1 MDMLKGISF
10 FVIRAAGVQRQG
22 KRRDGSVFF
31 LSEEDAAV
39 KAVTIVGSLVLYG
52 AACAYYSLRTG
63 DMLAAGLAW
72 NILLAALPLFLFQ
85 AVQHCRVSALRWA
98 AKLVWVFLLPNAFY
112 MITNLIRVPLN
123 REWVKQLENGGAA
136 VRHSALLRE
145 WMLLLLIGVGAF
157 FAAALGC
164 RALYQFERT
173 VPAAFGA
180 ADRWACI
187 ACLCL
192 LCGLWVSMGR
202 FFQFNSGDILYLE
215 HLVRA
220 PLKSADAFFVR
231 FGRGGRYSSYV
242 HFCRAFCAI
251 KMVMD
256 VFSADQNCLQRLSFI
271 SI

>member
-1 MDMLKGISF
+1 MALDMLKGISF

-31 LSEEDAAV
+31 LGEEDAAV

-72 NILLAALPLFLFQ
+72 NILLAALLLFLFQ

-136 VRHSALLRE
+136 VRHSALLR
-145 WMLLLLIGVGAF
+145 
-157 FAAALGC
+157 
-164 RALYQFERT
+164 
-173 VPAAFGA
+173 
-180 ADRWACI
+180 
-187 ACLCL
+187 
-192 LCGLWVSMGR
+192 
-202 FFQFNSGDILYLE
+202 
-215 HLVRA
+215 
-220 PLKSADAFFVR
+220 
-231 FGRGGRYSSYV
+231 
-242 HFCRAFCAI
+242 
-251 KMVMD
+251 
-256 VFSADQNCLQRLSFI
+256 
-271 SI
+271 

>member
-157 FAAALGC
+157 FAAVLGC

-192 LCGLWVSMGR
+192 LCGLGVSMGR
-202 FFQFNSGDILYLE
+202 FFSSTAGIFCTLNTWY
-215 HLVRA
+215 
-220 PLKSADAFFVR
+220 
-231 FGRGGRYSSYV
+231 GRR
-242 HFCRAFCAI
+242 
-251 KMVMD
+251 
-256 VFSADQNCLQRLSFI
+256 
-271 SI
+271 

>member
-1 MDMLKGISF
+1 M
-10 FVIRAAGVQRQG
+10 
-22 KRRDGSVFF
+22 
-31 LSEEDAAV
+31 
-39 KAVTIVGSLVLYG
+39 KAVTIIGSLVLYG

-63 DMLAAGLAW
+63 DMLAVGLAW

-157 FAAALGC
+157 FAAVLGC

-180 ADRWACI
+180 AGRWACI

-192 LCGLWVSMGR
+192 LCGLGVYIGR
-202 FFQFNSGDILYLE
+202 FLRFNSWDVLHPE
-215 HLVRA
+215 HLIRA
-220 PLKSADAFFVR
+220 LSKSADTFSLLFVLAMA
-231 FGRGGRYSSYV
+231 GAILLMYI
-242 HFCRAFCAI
+242 FCRPFLRDA
-251 KMVMD
+251 K
-256 VFSADQNCLQRLSFI
+256 
-271 SI
+271 

>member
-1 MDMLKGISF
+1 MLSG
-10 FVIRAAGVQRQG
+10 AAGVQRQG

-136 VRHSALLRE
+136 VRALR
-145 WMLLLLIGVGAF
+145 
-157 FAAALGC
+157 AAA
-164 RALYQFERT
+164 RVDA
-173 VPAAFGA
+173 VA
-180 ADRWACI
+180 ADW
-187 ACLCL
+187 
-192 LCGLWVSMGR
+192 
-202 FFQFNSGDILYLE
+202 
-215 HLVRA
+215 
-220 PLKSADAFFVR
+220 
-231 FGRGGRYSSYV
+231 RGGL
-242 HFCRAFCAI
+242 FCCGAGLPGS
-251 KMVMD
+251 VS
-256 VFSADQNCLQRLSFI
+256 V
-271 SI
+271 

>member
-1 MDMLKGISF
+1 MALDMLKGISF

-72 NILLAALPLFLFQ
+72 NILLAALLLFLFQ

-98 AKLVWVFLLPNAFY
+98 AKLVWMFLLPNAFY

-145 WMLLLLIGVGAF
+145 WMLLLLIGVGPF
-157 FAAALGC
+157 LLRCWAARLCISLSALC
-164 RALYQFERT
+164 
-173 VPAAFGA
+173 P
-180 ADRWACI
+180 
-187 ACLCL
+187 
-192 LCGLWVSMGR
+192 
-202 FFQFNSGDILYLE
+202 
-215 HLVRA
+215 
-220 PLKSADAFFVR
+220 PLSAQQT
-231 FGRGGRYSSYV
+231 GGRASPV
-242 HFCRAFCAI
+242 FAFCAGLGFLWGAF
-251 KMVMD
+251 
-256 VFSADQNCLQRLSFI
+256 FSSTAGIFCTLNTWYGRR
-271 SI
+271 